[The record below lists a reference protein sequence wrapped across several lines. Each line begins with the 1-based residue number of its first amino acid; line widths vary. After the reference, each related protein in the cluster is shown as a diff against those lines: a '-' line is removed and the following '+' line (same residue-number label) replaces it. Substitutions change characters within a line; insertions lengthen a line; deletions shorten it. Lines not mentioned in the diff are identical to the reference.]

1 MSDAQPPPP
10 PFSSRPAAA
19 AYASPPPTHPR
30 AVTSLVL
37 GILSLVLCG
46 FFTGI
51 PAIIL
56 GRRAQ
61 EDIRAS
67 NGTLGGDGLALAGI
81 ITGAISVVV
90 TGLATLLVVVVFI
103 FGRGRPL
110 GVRAD
115 LRLDR
120 IDQRQPPGRLL
131 SPRH

>member
-1 MSDAQPPPP
+1 MSDAQQPPP
-10 PFSSRPAAA
+10 PFPPGPAAP
-19 AYASPPPTHPR
+19 AYASQPPTHPR

-90 TGLATLLVVVVFI
+90 TGLATLLVVVVVI
-103 FGRGRPL
+103 FG
-110 GVRAD
+110 GVVHSVFEQTCASIGSTNGSHQGD
-115 LRLDR
+115 C
-120 IDQRQPPGRLL
+120 
-131 SPRH
+131 